1 MGFFD
6 RWFDPLI
13 SVGQIP
19 EESIQTVV
27 AQLRFLKVPSKLTR
41 MGNRYFLRVARS
53 RMAQVKPIVNQ
64 SWSEV
69 G

>member
-19 EESIQTVV
+19 EDSIQTVV
-27 AQLRFLKVPSKLTR
+27 AQLRFLKVPSKVTR
-41 MGNRYFLRVARS
+41 IGNRYFLRVARS
-53 RMAQVKPIVNQ
+53 RTAQVKPLVNQ
-64 SWSEV
+64 AWSEV
-69 G
+69 E

>member
-6 RWFDPLI
+6 RWFDPMI

-19 EESIQTVV
+19 EESVQSVV

-53 RMAQVKPIVNQ
+53 RTAQVKPIVSNA
-64 SWSEV
+64 WSEV